1 METTVRAVPRR
12 IRPRRASW
20 LEASKHPPL
29 CLGEEAEPVLAST
42 GTTAEDRAN
51 YDTTIAKFD
60 SFFNVRHNE
69 IFERARFNRRNQQAD
84 ETAEQYIMALYD
96 LATKCNY
103 GRFESEMIRD
113 RSVVGIRDSALSL
126 TLQLDAELTL
136 EKAKKRIRQSEA
148 VREQQQTL
156 KGPTDGNMDEIRR
169 RSNKSRQRSHGN
181 AGDRRDRHNRGN
193 RGREW
198 PKQTTD
204 DAKPCGRYG
213 RGRHQRDKCPA
224 RDAVCHNC
232 QRKGHYSAQCF
243 RKTVSTMEE
252 EETLDTAFLDTVSG
266 DRSKAWIA
274 KISVCDREVQ
284 FKLDTGAEVTAISE
298 RMWQMLGK
306 PQLQTPKKQLFGP
319 ASEPLQVLGHFS
331 GLLSHKDK
339 EARQNVFVVE
349 GLKTN
354 LLGLPSISALNLAVR
369 VDSTSTDPPSEPETE
384 QTVCR
389 KFPKVFQG
397 LGNLGKE
404 YHIQL
409 QPDSQPHALLTPRR
423 VPLPLRQKVTK
434 ELDQMEKE
442 GVISKVTEPTTWCA
456 GMVVVPKKSGNVRI
470 CVDLKPLNKSVL
482 REVLPLPRVDD
493 TLAQLAGARL
503 FSKLD
508 ANSGFWQIP
517 LSQESRL
524 LTTFITPMGRYCFN
538 KLPFAISSAPEHFQR
553 RMNELLQ
560 GLPGVL
566 CQMDDI
572 LVFGKDR
579 VEHDQRLRAAL
590 ARIETAGV
598 TLNPQK
604 CEIGRNTLIFL
615 GHVINADGIR
625 ADPGKTNAIMKMSPP
640 RSVPELR
647 RFMGMANQLGKFTPN
662 LAEFTQPLREL
673 LSKSRAWIWGPAQSA
688 AFKKVKQELSK
699 PTTLTLYDPN
709 GDTKISADASS
720 HGLGAVL
727 LQRVDGVWKPVA
739 YASRSMSNTEKRY
752 AQIEKEA
759 LATTWACERF
769 SDFILG
775 KRIDIETDHKPLVPL
790 LGMKHLDN
798 LPPRVVR
805 FRLRLDRYD
814 YDICHVPGKSLY
826 TADTLSRAPL
836 PEPLPISSIQLQEL
850 AEQNVLSAVC
860 NLPVSSHRLKIAPTV
875 SRSTGKPNLLT
886 QCVKFFCST
895 AGMDGL
901 QRGR

>member
-1 METTVRAVPRR
+1 
-12 IRPRRASW
+12 
-20 LEASKHPPL
+20 
-29 CLGEEAEPVLAST
+29 
-42 GTTAEDRAN
+42 
-51 YDTTIAKFD
+51 
-60 SFFNVRHNE
+60 
-69 IFERARFNRRNQQAD
+69 
-84 ETAEQYIMALYD
+84 
-96 LATKCNY
+96 
-103 GRFESEMIRD
+103 
-113 RSVVGIRDSALSL
+113 
-126 TLQLDAELTL
+126 
-136 EKAKKRIRQSEA
+136 
-148 VREQQQTL
+148 
-156 KGPTDGNMDEIRR
+156 
-169 RSNKSRQRSHGN
+169 
-181 AGDRRDRHNRGN
+181 
-193 RGREW
+193 
-198 PKQTTD
+198 
-204 DAKPCGRYG
+204 
-213 RGRHQRDKCPA
+213 
-224 RDAVCHNC
+224 
-232 QRKGHYSAQCF
+232 
-243 RKTVSTMEE
+243 
-252 EETLDTAFLDTVSG
+252 
-266 DRSKAWIA
+266 
-274 KISVCDREVQ
+274 
-284 FKLDTGAEVTAISE
+284 
-298 RMWQMLGK
+298 MLGK

-319 ASEPLQVLGHFS
+319 ASQPLQVLGHFS

-470 CVDLKPLNKSVL
+470 CVDLKLLNKSIL
-482 REVLPLPRVDD
+482 REVHPLPRVDD

-508 ANSGFWQIP
+508 ANSGFWQIA

-524 LTTFITPMGRYCFN
+524 RTTFITPMGRYCFN
-538 KLPFAISSAPEHFQR
+538 KLPFGISSAPEHFQR

-647 RFMGMANQLGKFTPN
+647 RFMGMANQLGKLTPN

-709 GDTKISADASS
+709 ADTKISADASS

-739 YASRSMSNTEKRY
+739 YASRSMSDTEKRY

-759 LATTWACERF
+759 LATTWACEKF

-775 KRIDIETDHKPLVPL
+775 KRIDIGTGHKPLVPL

-798 LPPRVVR
+798 LPPRVLR

-826 TADTLSRAPL
+826 TADTLCQ
-836 PEPLPISSIQLQEL
+836 EPHFPNLSQ
-850 AEQNVLSAVC
+850 SAV
-860 NLPVSSHRLKIAPTV
+860 SSYRNWL
-875 SRSTGKPNLLT
+875 SRMCSVL
-886 QCVKFFCST
+886 CVT
-895 AGMDGL
+895 YL
-901 QRGR
+901 

>member
-1 METTVRAVPRR
+1 
-12 IRPRRASW
+12 
-20 LEASKHPPL
+20 
-29 CLGEEAEPVLAST
+29 
-42 GTTAEDRAN
+42 
-51 YDTTIAKFD
+51 
-60 SFFNVRHNE
+60 
-69 IFERARFNRRNQQAD
+69 
-84 ETAEQYIMALYD
+84 
-96 LATKCNY
+96 
-103 GRFESEMIRD
+103 
-113 RSVVGIRDSALSL
+113 
-126 TLQLDAELTL
+126 
-136 EKAKKRIRQSEA
+136 
-148 VREQQQTL
+148 
-156 KGPTDGNMDEIRR
+156 
-169 RSNKSRQRSHGN
+169 
-181 AGDRRDRHNRGN
+181 
-193 RGREW
+193 
-198 PKQTTD
+198 
-204 DAKPCGRYG
+204 
-213 RGRHQRDKCPA
+213 
-224 RDAVCHNC
+224 
-232 QRKGHYSAQCF
+232 
-243 RKTVSTMEE
+243 
-252 EETLDTAFLDTVSG
+252 
-266 DRSKAWIA
+266 
-274 KISVCDREVQ
+274 
-284 FKLDTGAEVTAISE
+284 
-298 RMWQMLGK
+298 MLGK

-319 ASEPLQVLGHFS
+319 ASQPLQVLGHSS

-397 LGNLGKE
+397 LGNLGKA

-482 REVLPLPRVDD
+482 REVYPLPRVDD

-538 KLPFAISSAPEHFQR
+538 KLPFGISSAPEHFQR

-566 CQMDDI
+566 CQIHDI

-604 CEIGRNTLIFL
+604 CEIRRNTLIFL

-625 ADPGKTNAIMKMSPP
+625 ADPGKTKASMKMSPP

-647 RFMGMANQLGKFTPN
+647 RFMGMANQLHGEVHPK
-662 LAEFTQPLREL
+662 
-673 LSKSRAWIWGPAQSA
+673 LSR
-688 AFKKVKQELSK
+688 VY
-699 PTTLTLYDPN
+699 PTTP
-709 GDTKISADASS
+709 
-720 HGLGAVL
+720 
-727 LQRVDGVWKPVA
+727 
-739 YASRSMSNTEKRY
+739 
-752 AQIEKEA
+752 
-759 LATTWACERF
+759 
-769 SDFILG
+769 
-775 KRIDIETDHKPLVPL
+775 
-790 LGMKHLDN
+790 
-798 LPPRVVR
+798 
-805 FRLRLDRYD
+805 
-814 YDICHVPGKSLY
+814 
-826 TADTLSRAPL
+826 
-836 PEPLPISSIQLQEL
+836 
-850 AEQNVLSAVC
+850 
-860 NLPVSSHRLKIAPTV
+860 
-875 SRSTGKPNLLT
+875 
-886 QCVKFFCST
+886 
-895 AGMDGL
+895 
-901 QRGR
+901 